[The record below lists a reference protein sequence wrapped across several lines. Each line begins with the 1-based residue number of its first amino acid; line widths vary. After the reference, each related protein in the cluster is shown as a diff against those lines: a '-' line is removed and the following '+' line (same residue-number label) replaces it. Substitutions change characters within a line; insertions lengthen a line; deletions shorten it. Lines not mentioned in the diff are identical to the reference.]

1 MKFDLVAN
9 RKFLYLISG
18 GLFVL
23 SLVLLAIPPAL
34 RPGIEFTSGTTLQVQ
49 FHQHVVLGDL
59 RDEMAKIGHPEARVQ
74 ATGSRMA
81 RLFPQRASRS
91 FTWAFNVSTWLYTL
105 ASIGGI
111 GGQYCPGRA
120 DSGSEMHR
128 NPRRFPG
135 SPQPDI

>member
-49 FHQHVVLGDL
+49 FQQRVVLSDL

-74 ATGSRMA
+74 SISGTDYLIRTSELQVPPGSFTEPA
-81 RLFPQRASRS
+81 AEAPTSGSTASPPSSSPTSAGNASRPS
-91 FTWAFNVSTWLYTL
+91 NST
-105 ASIGGI
+105 
-111 GGQYCPGRA
+111 
-120 DSGSEMHR
+120 
-128 NPRRFPG
+128 
-135 SPQPDI
+135 